1 MNEGLRLHLALCTV
15 AERLAAVMEEARFE
29 RRDGYA
35 FVTFPTLPIP
45 SFNGVWPDEDSA
57 ATALPD
63 ALTEIEAN
71 GIAPGVLIRNEETP
85 AVVEAARELGLT
97 AVERM
102 PGMVANAGDIV
113 GPAASALE
121 IVHVKS
127 ADGFAQALAIATEGF
142 GAPEGFLTPLYMLEV
157 TSLDGYELFLGRVEG
172 RDVTT
177 AASFVV
183 DDDVGVF
190 NVATPS
196 QYPWSR
202 LRRSHHGSCGARG
215 LRERGRAGVPPVE
228 RARRIGLSTSRV
240 PRSPEVRAPLAP
252 CRSLTHFLDPSSAPL
267 KSQEFH

>member
-15 AERLAAVMEEARFE
+15 AERLAAVMEGARFE
-29 RRDGYA
+29 RRGGYA

-45 SFNGVWPDEDSA
+45 SFNGVWPDDDSA

-63 ALTEIEAN
+63 ALAEIEAS

-85 AVVEAARELGLT
+85 AVVETARVLGLT

-102 PGMVANAGDIV
+102 PGMVANAGDLV
-113 GPAASALE
+113 GLATSELE
-121 IVHVKS
+121 VVHVKS

-157 TSLDGYELFLGRVEG
+157 TSLDGYELFLGRVDG
-172 RDVTT
+172 REVTT

-196 QYPWSR
+196 QY
-202 LRRSHHGSCGARG
+202 
-215 LRERGRAGVPPVE
+215 RGRGYGATITAHAVHEGFANGAE
-228 RARRIGLSTSRV
+228 
-240 PRSPEVRAPLAP
+240 LAY
-252 CRSLTHFLDPSSAPL
+252 LQSSALGESVYRRLGFREVLRYDLLSRPAEV
-267 KSQEFH
+267 SPTS

>member
-15 AERLAAVMEEARFE
+15 AERLAGVMEEARFE

-57 ATALPD
+57 ANALPD
-63 ALTEIEAN
+63 ALAEIEAN
-71 GIAPGVLIRNEETP
+71 GIAPGVLIRDEETP
-85 AVVEAARELGLT
+85 AAEKAARELGLT
-97 AVERM
+97 AGEHM
-102 PGMVANAGDIV
+102 PGMVANAGDLV
-113 GPAASALE
+113 GPAPSELE
-121 IVHVKS
+121 IVHVKT

-157 TSLDGYELFLGRVEG
+157 TGLDGYELFLGRFEG

-196 QYPWSR
+196 QY
-202 LRRSHHGSCGARG
+202 
-215 LRERGRAGVPPVE
+215 RGRGYGAAITAHAVHEAFANGAELAYLQSSPLGESVY
-228 RARRIGLSTSRV
+228 RRLGFREVVRYTLLTR
-240 PRSPEVRAPLAP
+240 PPEVSPT
-252 CRSLTHFLDPSSAPL
+252 S
-267 KSQEFH
+267 

>member
-15 AERLAAVMEEARFE
+15 AERLAGAMEEARFE

-45 SFNGVWPDEDSA
+45 SFNGVWPDDDSA
-57 ATALPD
+57 ANALPD
-63 ALTEIEAN
+63 ALAEIEAD

-97 AVERM
+97 AAERM
-102 PGMVANAGDIV
+102 PGMVANAGDLS
-113 GPAASALE
+113 GPAVSELE
-121 IVHVKS
+121 IVHVTS
-127 ADGFAQALAIATEGF
+127 GDGLAQALAIATEGF

-157 TSLDGYELFLGRVEG
+157 TGLDGYELFLGRVDG

-196 QYPWSR
+196 QY
-202 LRRSHHGSCGARG
+202 
-215 LRERGRAGVPPVE
+215 RGRGYGAAITAHAVHQAFANGAELAYLQSSPLGESVY
-228 RARRIGLSTSRV
+228 RRLGFREVLRYTLLTRPAEVSPTS
-240 PRSPEVRAPLAP
+240 
-252 CRSLTHFLDPSSAPL
+252 
-267 KSQEFH
+267 